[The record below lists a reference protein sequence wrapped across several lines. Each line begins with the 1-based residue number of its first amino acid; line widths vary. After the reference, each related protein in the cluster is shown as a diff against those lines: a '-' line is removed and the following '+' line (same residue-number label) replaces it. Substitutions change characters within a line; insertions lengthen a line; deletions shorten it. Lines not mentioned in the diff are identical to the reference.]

1 MRPAHSPSAVTDSSL
16 SLASQL
22 PQELHFDFKIC
33 VDPDMTIRCNSYYT
47 ATLNHDTDYPT
58 LQGRH
63 KVDVVIIGGGF
74 TGVATAVELAEKG
87 LKVAIVESHKI
98 GWGATGR
105 NGGQVTGSLSGDGAM
120 RKQMRAKLG
129 DDVDD
134 FIWHLR
140 WRGHEIIRERV
151 EKYAIQCDLKHGH
164 LHAAYKPSHMVDL
177 RKDYDEA
184 VRRGLGD
191 EVSLLDR
198 SQVRDLLQSE
208 LYHGAIKNTRNM
220 HLHPLNLCIG
230 EARAAESLGAQI
242 FENSEVLEIIHGDT
256 PGVRTAH
263 GQIDA
268 NQVMLAGDVYHKL
281 EPGQLKGKIFPAMGG
296 IVTTAPLGDLAQ
308 QINPEDLAVYDCRF
322 VLDYYRLTADGR
334 LLFGGGANYSGKDSR
349 DIAAELRP
357 CIERTFPA
365 LKGVPIDYQW
375 SCAMGIVIN
384 RIPQLGK
391 LSDNVWYCQGYSGHG
406 IATTHIMG
414 EIMSRAITGQMEQ
427 FDTFAACQHI
437 RVPMGDLL
445 GNPLLAAGMWYY
457 QMLERLR

>member
-1 MRPAHSPSAVTDSSL
+1 
-16 SLASQL
+16 
-22 PQELHFDFKIC
+22 
-33 VDPDMTIRCNSYYT
+33 MTQRCNSYYT

-63 KVDVVIIGGGF
+63 RVDVVIIGGGF

-105 NGGQVTGSLSGDGAM
+105 NGGQVTGSLSGDEAM
-120 RKQMRAKLG
+120 RKQMRRTIG

-134 FIWHLR
+134 FIWNLR
-140 WRGHEIIRERV
+140 WRGHQIIQQRV
-151 EKYAIQCDLKHGH
+151 EKYGIACDLKHGH
-164 LHAAYKPSHMVDL
+164 LHAAYKPAHMVGL
-177 RKDYDEA
+177 RKDYEEA
-184 VRRGLGD
+184 VHRGMGD

-198 SQVRDLLQSE
+198 SQVRDLLQSN

-230 EARAAESLGAQI
+230 EARAAESLGALI
-242 FENSEVLEIIHGDT
+242 FENSEVLEIIHGDGLHKS

-268 NQVMLAGDVYHKL
+268 NQVLLAGDVYHKL
-281 EPGQLKGKIFPAMGG
+281 EPGKLKGKIFPAMGG
-296 IVTTAPLGDLAQ
+296 IVTTEPLGDLAR

-357 CIERTFPA
+357 CIEQTFPA
-365 LKGVPIDYQW
+365 LKGVAIDYQW

-414 EIMSRAITGQMEQ
+414 EIMGRAITGKLEQ
-427 FDTFAACQHI
+427 FDTFAACKHI

-445 GNPLLAAGMWYY
+445 GNPMLAAGMWYY